1 MERTRRIARI
11 ITIFSVAA
19 IAMACGSGGGG
30 GAAPA
35 PAPAP
40 PAAAPQV
47 GNAPG
52 SRAVAVGANV
62 QFSVSALGTAPFT
75 YQWRRNGADI
85 AGATAAAYSLTAALT
100 DDGARFAVVI
110 TNPAGSVV
118 SSDAILN
125 VHPTPQPAVTCT
137 GVLPPFSIARDAG
150 ATVGKAAGAAVAGC
164 QGGALTALRWSQTA
178 GGLVPL
184 LSDKTQAISFEPP
197 TAGAYSFRAD
207 FIDAA
212 ETARFATFDFT
223 AAAAAA
229 GSRVTVRADHA
240 VREGGNV
247 SLRAWPTPAAGD
259 AVQSITWSQLSG
271 PAVPIDTS
279 DPLRALFVAPAINVD
294 TALVFRATLRTT
306 QGQVDSDDAYVLVEN
321 HTQAPN
327 ANEYVFGG
335 EHVSR
340 VYAFRSASPYAS
352 ALQRCVYDSQS
363 QWQGA
368 GKNTC
373 TLATLPFLGQETGGN
388 EPTVA
393 QIMNRVL
400 VSHDWMGA
408 VFEEFISR
416 SDAVDIRRL
425 FNGVTAVVI
434 GAQVRP
440 SFYYALTGA
449 IYLDADNFWRTAEE
463 RDVINEAP
471 DFRSDFDRDLNYT
484 GLWRYT
490 LNNNSVFVFFSPTAR
505 VSRTVDYLVY
515 ETGWLM
521 YHELAHAGD
530 FLPPSTRASLNSAM
544 TAWDNISPRFAAQ
557 QLPSDDL
564 ARMHP
569 LASNE
574 MRALA
579 QVKFFGDTAS
589 AAQRAYTP
597 PQVGAFF
604 SVDRATDEY
613 NYSTT
618 REDIAMVFE
627 EFMMAHRHGVRRDVA
642 VTSKFQPG
650 MTGSDLVVAWGSRGR
665 VGEAS
670 IKPRAQLAVQNVAPW
685 ILMAD
690 ANAANN
696 LAAPIPMRV
705 GDSWTGN
712 LVLPSPLSDR
722 AGGLALRLAAS
733 AAEDAWLLERALGHP
748 GTRRGQWT
756 TSERRLRR

>member
-19 IAMACGSGGGG
+19 ISAACGSGGGG
-30 GAAPA
+30 GAAP

-40 PAAAPQV
+40 PAAAPLV
-47 GNAPG
+47 SNAPG

-62 QFSVSALGTAPFT
+62 QFSVSALGTDPFT
-75 YQWRRNGADI
+75 YQWRRNGVDI
-85 AGATAAAYSLTAALT
+85 AGATAATYSLTAALS

-110 TNPAGSVV
+110 ANVVGSVV

-125 VHPTPQPAVTCT
+125 VHQTPVAAITCT
-137 GVLPPFSIARDAG
+137 GVLPPFSIARDAS
-150 ATVGKAAGAAVAGC
+150 AIVGKAAGAAVAGC
-164 QGGALTALRWSQTA
+164 QGGALTALGWSQTA
-178 GGLVPL
+178 GSPVPL
-184 LSDKTQAISFEPP
+184 LSDKTQAITFEPP
-197 TAGAYSFRAD
+197 STGTYTFRVD
-207 FIDAA
+207 FIDAQG
-212 ETARFATFDFT
+212 TARFETFNIT
-223 AAAAAA
+223 AAAAGA

-247 SLRAWPTPAAGD
+247 SLRAWPTAAAGD
-259 AVQSITWSQLSG
+259 AVQSITWSQVSG
-271 PAVPIDTS
+271 PAVSIDTS

-306 QGQVDSDDAYVLVEN
+306 QGQTDSDDVYVLVEN

-340 VYAFRSASPYAS
+340 VFGYRNTSPYAS
-352 ALQRCVYDSQS
+352 ALQRCVYDTQL
-363 QWQGA
+363 QWQGG

-393 QIMNRVL
+393 QIMNRVV

-408 VFEEFISR
+408 VFEEFVGR

-425 FNGVTAVVI
+425 LSGVTAVVI

-440 SFYYALTGA
+440 SFYYGLTGA
-449 IYLDADNFWRTAEE
+449 IYLDADNFWRSAEE

-505 VSRTVDYLVY
+505 VSRSVDYLVY
-515 ETGWLM
+515 EAGWLM

-579 QVKFFGDTAS
+579 RVKFFGDTAS

-597 PQVGAFF
+597 MQVGALF
-604 SVDRATDEY
+604 SADRATDEY

-627 EFMMAHRHGVRRDVA
+627 EFMMVHRHGVRRDVA
-642 VTSKFQPG
+642 VTSKFRPG
-650 MTGSDLVVAWGSRGR
+650 MTGSDLIVAWGSRGR
-665 VGEAS
+665 VGETN

-685 ILMAD
+685 ILAAD
-690 ANAANN
+690 ANAVNS

-712 LVLPSPLSDR
+712 LALPSPLSDG
-722 AGGLALRLAAS
+722 AGGLSLRPPSLAAQ
-733 AAEDAWLLERALGHP
+733 DAWLLERALGHP

-756 TSERRLRR
+756 ALERRLRR